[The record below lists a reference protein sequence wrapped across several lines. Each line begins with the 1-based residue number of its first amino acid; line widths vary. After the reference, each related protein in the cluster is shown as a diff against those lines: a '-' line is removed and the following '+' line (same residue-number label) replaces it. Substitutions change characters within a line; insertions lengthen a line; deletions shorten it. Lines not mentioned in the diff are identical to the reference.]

1 MFHLRELRVT
11 CMALVQTTRLY
22 ISRRTALFALLVYL
36 VQGVGV
42 VHAAELQFAPKEG
55 TFSSG
60 TEFSVKLVVDPQ
72 DATINTVDGIV
83 KFDPNILSVSSVTK
97 DGSVLSLW
105 TVDPTFSN
113 SEGTITFTGGATKPV
128 SAPGT
133 VFTVV
138 FKPKKTGST
147 NTSVTKASVLAADG
161 KGTEVYKGAVE
172 GAYTIGEGK
181 KPPPAPEPTSSGSD
195 ESDVGIKDPAPDI
208 TSPTHAKSENWYST
222 TTAIF
227 MWKMDSDVA
236 AGRFSFSDKP
246 DAKATEAIKTS
257 ETSKIF
263 TDVKDGVWYF
273 ALELKSGFGWSET
286 GRKQIQIDSVPPEDF
301 TLDVDESGEK
311 PMFKFKTTDAL
322 SGVDR
327 YELRIGETVAVTVKE
342 KDVAE
347 SGMYPIPP
355 QEGGAAFV
363 TIKAYDKA
371 GNVRE
376 VQRDLTL
383 PKVVKAKGKGEEE
396 LVAAPTSP
404 WTAERVLVILFAFG
418 LGAVVTWALNMKK
431 TNDKERILLLQE
443 VLAMREKNSRLFQA
457 MREEFEQMVSDFD
470 EKPQL
475 TDDERLFLEKM
486 KEVVDISEELI
497 DSSIEELKKAVRG
510 KS

>member
-1 MFHLRELRVT
+1 MALGLTTRISVHLVLAL
-11 CMALVQTTRLY
+11 MALVLCVSAWTHAAY
-22 ISRRTALFALLVYL
+22 
-36 VQGVGV
+36 
-42 VHAAELQFAPKEG
+42 AAELQFAPKEG

-60 TEFSVKLVVDPQ
+60 SEFSVKLVVDPQ

-83 KFDPNILSVSSVTK
+83 KFDPSILSVSSVTK

-133 VFTVV
+133 VFTVI
-138 FKPKKTGST
+138 FKPKKAGST

-172 GAYTIGEGK
+172 GSYTIGEGK
-181 KPPPAPEPTSSGSD
+181 KPPPEPEPTSGGD
-195 ESDVGIKDPAPDI
+195 DGDVGIKDPAPDI

-236 AGRFSFSDKP
+236 AGRYSFGDKP
-246 DAKATEAIKTS
+246 DAKASEVLKLG

-263 TDVKDGVWYF
+263 TEVKDGVWYF
-273 ALELKSGFGWSET
+273 ALELKSAFGWSET
-286 GRKQIQIDSVPPEDF
+286 GRKMIQIDSVPPEEF
-301 TLDVDESGEK
+301 TLDIDESGEK

-327 YELRIGETVAVTVKE
+327 YELRIGETVAVTIKE

-355 QEGGAAFV
+355 QEGGSAFV
-363 TIKAYDKA
+363 TMKAYDKA

-376 VQRDLTL
+376 VQKDLTL

-396 LVAAPTSP
+396 VVAAPTSP
-404 WTAERVLVILFAFG
+404 WTAERILVILFAFG
-418 LGAVVTWALNMKK
+418 LGAVMTWALNMKK
-431 TNDKERILLLQE
+431 TTDKERIILLQE

-475 TDDERLFLEKM
+475 TDDERIFLEKM
-486 KEVVDISEELI
+486 KEVVDISEELV
-497 DSSIEELKKAVRG
+497 DTSIEELKKAVRG